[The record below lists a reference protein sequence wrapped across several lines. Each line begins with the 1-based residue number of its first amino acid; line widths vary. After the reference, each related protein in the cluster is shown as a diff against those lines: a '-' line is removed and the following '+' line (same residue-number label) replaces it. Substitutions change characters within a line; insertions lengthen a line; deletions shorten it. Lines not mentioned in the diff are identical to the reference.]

1 MWYIVLLAA
10 CVAGDQL
17 LKWWVVSHL
26 EVGQSAPL
34 LPGVVLG
41 CLPVRSHLRSPR
53 LKWLLP
59 LLALMLALL
68 GTAASCLMKIPPLW
82 LWLVLLPGTCLLYML
97 SLRVSFWKS
106 GNVGLSVCAV
116 FACINGLARAFD
128 AALHQGG
135 GVWLC
140 PLAGLAFQAGCWLF
154 VLLAWYP
161 ATHGARGLIEDDN
174 LAQTWYF
181 FWVLPLLFLVL
192 ELYLGA
198 NAPTLLRTAFGIR
211 QFRTTQLGILLLL
224 GIFYALFF
232 LMADSLNRN
241 ARLQQENQL
250 LSMQQSRYET
260 LKSTIE
266 ETRQMRHDLR
276 HHIRLLSSLADSGD
290 LEGIRS
296 YLAAVQEHIPGSD
309 LAFCENRAADS
320 VIGFY
325 CTLAQRENIPFSLKI
340 DLPQRL
346 PVDEIDLCLVLSN
359 VLENALEASL
369 RTAPARRRIELTA
382 YLHGNSLALI
392 QVENTYDGV
401 IREKDGVFQS
411 SKRKGDGVGLQ
422 SVRHIAEK
430 SGGVSTVTY
439 QDGLFCAKVMLRR

>member
-1 MWYIVLLAA
+1 MNCLGPLLE
-10 CVAGDQL
+10 L
-17 LKWWVVSHL
+17 
-26 EVGQSAPL
+26 SAL

-59 LLALMLALL
+59 LLALMLAGL
-68 GTAASCLMKIPPLW
+68 GTAASCRMKIPRLW

-128 AALHQGG
+128 ALLHQGG

-140 PLAGLAFQAGCWLF
+140 PSAGLAFQAGCWLF

-198 NAPTLLRTAFGIR
+198 NAPALLHSAFGIR

-250 LSMQQSRYET
+250 LSMQQSRYEA

-296 YLAAVQEHIPGSD
+296 YLAAVQEHIPGSE

-346 PVDEIDLCLVLSN
+346 PVDDIDLCLVLSN
-359 VLENALEASL
+359 VLENALEAS
-369 RTAPARRRIELTA
+369 RKAGAGRHMEIAA
-382 YLHGNSLALI
+382 YVYAENMVLI
-392 QVENTYDGV
+392 QVINAYSGE
-401 IREKDGVFQS
+401 IRRVHSVFQS
-411 SKRKGDGVGLQ
+411 SKRPGDGVGLQ
-422 SVRHIAEK
+422 SVRRIAEK
-430 SGGVSTVTY
+430 NGGAATFSFA
-439 QDGLFCAKVMLRR
+439 DGIFTARIMLRGKD

>member
-1 MWYIVLLAA
+1 MNWLEPLLE
-10 CVAGDQL
+10 L
-17 LKWWVVSHL
+17 
-26 EVGQSAPL
+26 SAL

-59 LLALMLALL
+59 LLALGLALL
-68 GTAASCLMKIPPLW
+68 GTAASCLLRIPPLW

-97 SLRVSFWKS
+97 SVRVSFWKS
-106 GNVGLSVCAV
+106 GNVGLSICAV
-116 FACINGLARAFD
+116 IACINGLARAFD

-140 PLAGLAFQAGCWLF
+140 PPAGLAFQAGCWLF

-161 ATHGARGLIEDDN
+161 ATHGAQALIEDDN

-192 ELYLGA
+192 ELCLGV
-198 NAPTLLRTAFGIR
+198 NAPALLSTSFGIR
-211 QFRTTQLGILLLL
+211 QYHTAQLGILLLL

-260 LKSTIE
+260 LKSSIE

-290 LEGIRS
+290 L
-296 YLAAVQEHIPGSD
+296 
-309 LAFCENRAADS
+309 
-320 VIGFY
+320 
-325 CTLAQRENIPFSLKI
+325 
-340 DLPQRL
+340 
-346 PVDEIDLCLVLSN
+346 
-359 VLENALEASL
+359 
-369 RTAPARRRIELTA
+369 RTA
-382 YLHGNSLALI
+382 
-392 QVENTYDGV
+392 
-401 IREKDGVFQS
+401 S
-411 SKRKGDGVGLQ
+411 SDF
-422 SVRHIAEK
+422 IAPWR
-430 SGGVSTVTY
+430 SGRTSPSP
-439 QDGLFCAKVMLRR
+439 